1 MSALYH
7 LRLDTRKVQDYI
19 FQVPKL
25 KFMLGANSKLGEL
38 FNVKLPNL
46 MDTPCCVFRDEQL
59 ERIADE
65 EVLALF
71 RKNILSSSGGHFEA
85 VFSSFEELQSYIV
98 KSNSVITREIPDLEY
113 SVSWREFDSC
123 DTYDQFSSRRIR
135 QINSSQSSK
144 GWIDL
149 PYYNLCNQDGVSIA
163 MEENLGSTRQNEHIG
178 TKASL
183 MNLQA
188 DRFYRCEAGD
198 SISSIYKSLGVNFH
212 NLADTLNDLA
222 IGGVSAKDNML
233 AYIKVDGNGTGA
245 RFRSM
250 RQQLGNTSN
259 VMDAFVK
266 VESFWAAN
274 RNKLHDSLIKTLSDA
289 YVCKFCAN
297 KLPYLLLMLGGDDLF
312 LVCIPDLALHIACSF
327 AENMGE
333 LFPVSVGIAYVKS
346 SYPIGLA
353 NHLAESCLESAK
365 AASYRYDDKPAYID
379 WHVHFDSVFQ
389 DISDIR
395 RSAYMLNYVK
405 DKVKVTEILSSRPY
419 RAADTRAI
427 LNEVME
433 MAEMLDDPKKEA
445 ANNKIKGYR
454 SVIKNGG
461 LETDF
466 FTKMLLVGDSY
477 EKLKGFIGESTVVS
491 RDDDSEIILNAAL
504 DKIELLDFYRQN
516 KGKEGA

>member
-1 MSALYH
+1 MSKLYH
-7 LRLDTRKVQDYI
+7 LRLDVRKVQDYI
-19 FQVPKL
+19 FQVPRL

-38 FNVKLPNL
+38 FNVKLPEL
-46 MDTPCCVFRDEQL
+46 MGTHPCLFSEEQL
-59 ERIADE
+59 RNIADK
-65 EVLALF
+65 EVVALF
-71 RKNILSSSGGHFEA
+71 NRNILSSSGGHFEA
-85 VFSSFEELQSYIV
+85 VFASIDELRNFTSQSSNVIIHEL
-98 KSNSVITREIPDLEY
+98 PDLEY
-113 SVSWREFDSC
+113 SFSWREYDSC
-123 DTYDQFSSRRIR
+123 DTYKQFSSRKI
-135 QINSSQSSK
+135 QQENPYQTKSA
-144 GWIDL
+144 WIDL

-163 MEENLGSTRQNEHIG
+163 MEENPGSSRQKENIG
-178 TKASL
+178 TKVSL

-198 SISSIYKSLGVNFH
+198 SISSIYYNLGVDFH

-222 IGGVSAKDNML
+222 TSGQSAKDNML

-245 RFRSM
+245 RFRNM
-250 RQQLGNTSN
+250 REQLGDTTN

-274 RNKLHDSLIKTLSDA
+274 RKKLHDSLIKTLSDA
-289 YVCKFCAN
+289 YVSKFCAN

-312 LVCIPDLALHIACSF
+312 LVCVPDLALHIACSF

-365 AASYRYDDKPAYID
+365 AASYRYDDKPVYID

-389 DISDIR
+389 DITDIR
-395 RSAYMLNYVK
+395 RSSYMLTYMK
-405 DKVKVTEILSSRPY
+405 KKTKVTEILSSRPY
-419 RAADTRAI
+419 RAADTREI
-427 LNEVME
+427 LDEIQQ
-433 MAEMLDDPKKEA
+433 MAKMLDDPRKEA

-477 EKLKGFIGESTVVS
+477 EKLKWFIGESTVVS
-491 RDDDSEIILNAAL
+491 RDDNSEIILNAAL